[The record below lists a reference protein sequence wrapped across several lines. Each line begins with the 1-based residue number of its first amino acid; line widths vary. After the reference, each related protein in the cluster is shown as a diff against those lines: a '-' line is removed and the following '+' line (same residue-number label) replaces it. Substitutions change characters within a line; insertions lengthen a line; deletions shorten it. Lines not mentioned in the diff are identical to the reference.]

1 MEQIQS
7 EISRLKRDPR
17 AGVNFWE
24 ERGKIER

>member
-7 EISRLKRDPR
+7 EISRLKREPGT
-17 AGVNFWE
+17 GVNFWE